1 MSNKQNA
8 QNSTQDTVV
17 GVFLDPQHAQ
27 KAIDELQSA
36 GINAQLADKSAL
48 QAFKNAGLDQEVAQL
63 YEGRMNEGN
72 TIVLANAKGKGVQ
85 ALDTMMNCGAEYMNL
100 NTTEQWNNTGS
111 TVNKGQTMTAGDYRN
126 LDKSK
131 RQYGRY
137 DQTKGRAN
145 TPEEM
150 RVQLRTETMTPV
162 KQSVQTGE
170 AQIHKVVH
178 ESQQEVPVTLR
189 HEEVY
194 VDRKAVDRPAT
205 AGEITDVK
213 DEVISVP
220 VYEERAELQ
229 KQTRVHEEV
238 GIGKRTTEEQKTL
251 TGTTRR
257 EDIEVTNDGNVRV
270 TGNQGKNVN
279 TSNQTQNARDMQDTD
294 TSQYENRS

>member
-1 MSNKQNA
+1 MSQKQNP

-17 GVFLDPQHAQ
+17 GVFLDSEHAQ

-72 TIVLANAKGKGVQ
+72 TIVLANAKGNGVQ

-100 NTTEQWNNTGS
+100 NTTEQWSNTGG
-111 TVNKGQTMTAGDYRN
+111 TGTKGQTMPAVDYRN

-137 DQTKGRAN
+137 EQTKGRAN
-145 TPEEM
+145 TAQEM

-178 ESQQEVPVTLR
+178 ESKQEVPVTLR

-213 DEVISVP
+213 DEVISVL

-229 KQTRVHEEV
+229 
-238 GIGKRTTEEQKTL
+238 
-251 TGTTRR
+251 
-257 EDIEVTNDGNVRV
+257 
-270 TGNQGKNVN
+270 
-279 TSNQTQNARDMQDTD
+279 
-294 TSQYENRS
+294 